1 MSIVISQSVIIF
13 GPRTLQNSV
22 LSTFIRDT
30 CAFPCQILSSLSD
43 VRAKRSDNEILF
55 LVDVSASTPYSYFD
69 LLNPLC
75 DTARVALI
83 NTEDND
89 EGLYEILHH
98 FDLRGIFLKNTTPE
112 QFVQGINAIFA
123 GECWF
128 SRKLTAKIFR
138 HMKQEIHS
146 NPDYADLDACLSDL
160 LTRKEVKILEAIVGG
175 HTNQDIA
182 DNSFL
187 SPHTVKTHIYNL
199 YKKIGVTN
207 RVQAVNWARK
217 HLTNELED

>member
-1 MSIVISQSVIIF
+1 MSIVISQFVIIF

-43 VRAKRSDNEILF
+43 VRAKRPDNEILF
-55 LVDVSASTPYSYFD
+55 LVDVSASTSYSD
-69 LLNPLC
+69 LLNTLC

-83 NTEDND
+83 NAEDND
-89 EGLYEILHH
+89 QGLYEILHS

-123 GECWF
+123 DECWF
-128 SRKLTAKIFR
+128 SRKLTAKIFH
-138 HMKQEIHS
+138 HMKQEIHR
-146 NPDYADLDACLSDL
+146 NPDYASLDACLTDM

-217 HLTNELED
+217 HLKNELED